1 VDRFAAASPD
11 VRGCVIFGAEG
22 VLAATGSPQRWADA
36 GPALLDSAD
45 AAAGKPATH
54 AHVATEEGEVFVVRS
69 GDLAMVTVAARFTLA
84 SLMFADMRAALRLA
98 RQHAAPAPATAE
110 AA

>member
-1 VDRFAAASPD
+1 MRFEAASPD
-11 VRGCVIFGAEG
+11 VRGCAIFGAGE
-22 VLAATGSPQRWADA
+22 VLAASDTASRWADA
-36 GPALLDSAD
+36 GTALLKAAD
-45 AAAGKPATH
+45 TAAGTQATH

-69 GDLAMVTVAARFTLA
+69 GDLAMVAVTARFTLA

-98 RQHAAPAPATAE
+98 RKQAVPAPASAE

>member
-1 VDRFAAASPD
+1 MRVPLSWRP
-11 VRGCVIFGAEG
+11 RTRPPER
-22 VLAATGSPQRWADA
+22 Q
-36 GPALLDSAD
+36 
-45 AAAGKPATH
+45 ATH

-69 GDLAMVTVAARFTLA
+69 GDLAMVAVTARFTLA

-98 RQHAAPAPATAE
+98 REQSVPAPATAE